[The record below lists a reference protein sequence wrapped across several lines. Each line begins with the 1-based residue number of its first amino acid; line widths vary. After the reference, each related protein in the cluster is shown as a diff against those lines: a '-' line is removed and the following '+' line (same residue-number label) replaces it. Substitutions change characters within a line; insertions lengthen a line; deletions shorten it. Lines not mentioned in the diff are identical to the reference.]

1 LPMNRPTS
9 AHRQKRSERSTSIGG
24 CHDHELWIN
33 FPGMRRDFR
42 ALLRCN
48 LGVLV
53 CGTVAG
59 SERPASVNQFCS
71 VGLRWLD
78 AEVETAADPAIRV
91 SISRSAR
98 GGAAVC
104 AVSMGLRQ
112 GRGGKHARSLIRT
125 CQTSGR
131 KAGERPSVPGTN
143 RTTQRLNPS
152 SVVRGSDELRGEN
165 VPDGTWRAARS
176 RRNPVH
182 GTHCHLAGTA
192 EWPRFLRAG
201 SRHSGTATAQ
211 RAILG
216 ARNQLAG
223 HSPDGNR
230 CGSVGIGSRFVALA
244 NRAAGKQ
251 RPAARGGISVIP
263 PKSAP

>member
-1 LPMNRPTS
+1 LPTNRPTS

-112 GRGGKHARSLIRT
+112 GRGGKARTFPHPNLSNVRT
-125 CQTSGR
+125 
-131 KAGERPSVPGTN
+131 K
-143 RTTQRLNPS
+143 
-152 SVVRGSDELRGEN
+152 
-165 VPDGTWRAARS
+165 S
-176 RRNPVH
+176 RRTP
-182 GTHCHLAGTA
+182 
-192 EWPRFLRAG
+192 F
-201 SRHSGTATAQ
+201 
-211 RAILG
+211 G
-216 ARNQLAG
+216 ARNES
-223 HSPDGNR
+223 HHP
-230 CGSVGIGSRFVALA
+230 ALESKFCCA
-244 NRAAGKQ
+244 WQ
-251 RPAARGGISVIP
+251 R
-263 PKSAP
+263 